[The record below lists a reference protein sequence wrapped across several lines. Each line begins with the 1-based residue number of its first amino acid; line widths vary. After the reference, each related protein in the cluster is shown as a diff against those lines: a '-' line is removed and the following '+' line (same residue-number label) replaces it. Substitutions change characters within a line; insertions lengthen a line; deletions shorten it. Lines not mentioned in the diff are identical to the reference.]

1 MMSSYSVAR
10 GISWAF
16 TDLLI
21 VFCVLVPATRVCH
34 MKLVPNQH
42 GTVRKHFE
50 FHSLACLGLLD
61 FFFFFFGPALLK
73 TVPFLKT
80 QEGLVSLFG
89 GCGSISTASGVKYE
103 MT

>member
-1 MMSSYSVAR
+1 MMSSYSVAQ

-34 MKLVPNQH
+34 MKLVPKQH
-42 GTVRKHFE
+42 GTVRKCFE

-61 FFFFFFGPALLK
+61 FFFFFFIGPALLK
-73 TVPFLKT
+73 TVPF
-80 QEGLVSLFG
+80 
-89 GCGSISTASGVKYE
+89 
-103 MT
+103 